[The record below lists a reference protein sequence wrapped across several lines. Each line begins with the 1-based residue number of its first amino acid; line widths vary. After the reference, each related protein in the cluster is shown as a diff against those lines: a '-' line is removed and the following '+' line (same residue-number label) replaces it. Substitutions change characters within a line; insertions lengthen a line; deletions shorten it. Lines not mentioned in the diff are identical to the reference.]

1 MKTNWIIAIP
11 IFCIFLVQATTAR
24 SQYYFFNDKYLYRP
38 VIVELGGSVGIMNA
52 LTDLGGRKG
61 NGKGFI
67 KDLNWKTTAPSYSI
81 YAIATYK
88 EAVGLRLEASFGQ
101 VQGYDSIL
109 KNKDASLSGR
119 YGRNLSFRSR
129 IAELQLAAEIH
140 PLFFKRYDE
149 DKAPFISPYIVA
161 GIGVYRFNPEAKVN
175 GTWYALHPLRLEGQG
190 FSEYPDKKPYRLTQ
204 INVPVGIGVKYEVS
218 PLVNARL
225 EVVHRILFTDY
236 LDDVS
241 TTYINPAL
249 FTNYLLPRQAAIA
262 TQLHSRR
269 GEIQPGYTPHEGQ
282 QRGNSNNNDAF
293 FSLQLKVGIALRP
306 RR

>member
-11 IFCIFLVQATTAR
+11 IFCFFLLQANTAT

-38 VIVELGGSVGIMNA
+38 LTLELGGSVGIMNA
-52 LTDLGGRKG
+52 LTDLGGKKG

-67 KDLNWKTTAPSYSI
+67 KDLNWKMSAPSYSI

-101 VQGYDSIL
+101 VQSYDSVL
-109 KNKDASLSGR
+109 KNKDASFSGR

-129 IAELQLAAEIH
+129 IAELQLATEIH

-149 DKAPFISPYIVA
+149 DKAPFLSPYIVA
-161 GIGVYRFNPEAKVN
+161 GIGIYRFNPEAKLDD
-175 GTWYALHPLRLEGQG
+175 TWYALPPLRLEGQG
-190 FSEYPDKKPYRLTQ
+190 FSEYPDKKPYSLTQ
-204 INVPVGIGVKYEVS
+204 INVPLGIGVKYEVS
-218 PLVNARL
+218 PVVNTRL
-225 EVVHRILFTDY
+225 EIVHRILFTDY

-249 FTNYLLPRQAAIA
+249 FSSYLQPKQAAIA

-269 GEIQPGYTPHEGQ
+269 GEIETGYVPREGQ
-282 QRGNSNNNDAF
+282 QRGNDRNNDAF
-293 FSLQLKVGIALRP
+293 FSIQLKVGIALRP